1 MSDLVFVADVHLVE
15 GDTEAA
21 PFHRFLRSLAGR
33 VRTCVIVG
41 DLFNVWIAR
50 RRFLSRDQARLL
62 DVVRET
68 ARLGVTFK
76 YVEGNRDYFVGE
88 TWSGDPFAEVA
99 GDRLEERAGPARILA
114 SHGDLVNLA
123 DRQYR
128 LWRAATRSVA
138 TRGLLALLPSGA
150 GRALANGL
158 EARLRGTNMR
168 HKGSLPEPMLRAY
181 ASRAFAAGFS
191 HVVLG
196 HFHHET
202 RMELDGG
209 TLWILPDWRAGRRYL
224 RFDAQGTPRFEAF
237 EA

>member
-15 GDTEAA
+15 GDAEAE

-50 RRFLSRDQARLL
+50 RRFLSKDQARLL
-62 DVVRET
+62 DVLRET
-68 ARLGVTFK
+68 SRRGVTFK

-88 TWSGDPFAEVA
+88 SWGGDPFAEVA

-138 TRGLLALLPSGA
+138 ARGLLSLLPSGT

-168 HKGSLPEPMLRAY
+168 HKGSLPEPMLRDY
-181 ASRAFAAGFS
+181 ARRAFTAGFS

-196 HFHHET
+196 HFHQET
-202 RMELDGG
+202 RMELEGG

-224 RFDAQGTPRFEAF
+224 RFDASGQPRFEAF